1 MNLPCLNKVTTA
13 TTTTT
18 TTSTKAR
25 KRKQTTKNES
35 EQASKQ
41 ASKQAKKI
49 VTFSQ
54 HKPFYELQRAQ
65 NGHLV
70 DGISTA
76 DRKYDFQS
84 RDLQP
89 RWFGRTKGNF
99 SWNKDWNSL
108 RNNPSFNMVARAPRK
123 SPTNPRVEREN
134 RRNEVPML
142 RCIFQADERSPLL
155 KVSLR
160 WTKQFFFTIVLRKC
174 FPDKF
179 YVLLSLKQR
188 FL

>member
-89 RWFGRTKGNF
+89 R
-99 SWNKDWNSL
+99 
-108 RNNPSFNMVARAPRK
+108 
-123 SPTNPRVEREN
+123 
-134 RRNEVPML
+134 
-142 RCIFQADERSPLL
+142 
-155 KVSLR
+155 
-160 WTKQFFFTIVLRKC
+160 
-174 FPDKF
+174 
-179 YVLLSLKQR
+179 
-188 FL
+188 